1 MADPTPR
8 PDRAEAAQDPGIAGA
23 IRRYE
28 ERLAKD
34 PASLAFAPL
43 AEAYRKAG
51 RTREAIALCEAG
63 LRRYPHY
70 TTARVILAKAYLAE
84 GNQEGALAELTAVV
98 ARSPADVQSRRL
110 LADLAVK
117 RGDLGQ
123 AVAHLERV
131 VELDPTDR
139 DSRTT
144 LELLR
149 GQRGAGE
156 GSAIQRLL
164 DDNTF
169 MTETFGGLCL
179 QQGLVDE
186 AASIFLRIIKRDP
199 ANATARQRLE
209 EALSARR
216 DRRKG

>member
-1 MADPTPR
+1 MAD
-8 PDRAEAAQDPGIAGA
+8 AISCSGGAGVAQDPGIASA

-34 PASLAFAPL
+34 PTSLAFAPL

-51 RTREAIALCEAG
+51 QTREAIALCEAG

-70 TTARVILAKAYLAE
+70 TTARVILAKAHLAE
-84 GNQEGALAELTAVV
+84 GNQEGALAELMTVV

-117 RGDLGQ
+117 RGDLEQ
-123 AVAHLERV
+123 AVTHLARV

-139 DSRTT
+139 DSRAT

-149 GQRGAGE
+149 GQRGADE

-164 DDNTF
+164 DDDTF
-169 MTETFGGLCL
+169 VTVTFGSLCL
-179 QQGLVDE
+179 QQGLLDE
-186 AASIFLRIIKRDP
+186 AATIFLRIIKRDP
-199 ANATARQRLE
+199 ANATARQWLE